1 MSTPY
6 PQQPAGQPTA
16 QPYAPAQLAPR
27 GVPQPG
33 MPAQPAPQG
42 VPQMGMPAQP
52 APQGTNTYPG
62 GVPAQGYPQAYAV
75 GPQVSMSP
83 RVSWLPLGAG
93 IAGWVIVGLTV
104 LVMLLAIR
112 AAASDP
118 DPSGWGAVGFLPLFT
133 LAVMGPVNLVGGVIG
148 LVRAGDK
155 MRKWKLN
162 WLGIVLNA
170 SPYVIFFV
178 AYFVLM
184 LIPS

>member
-16 QPYAPAQLAPR
+16 QPYA
-27 GVPQPG
+27 
-33 MPAQPAPQG
+33 PAQPAPQG

-62 GVPAQGYPQAYAV
+62 GVPAQGYSQAYAV

-93 IAGWVIVGLTV
+93 IAGWVIIGLTV
-104 LVMLLAIR
+104 LLVLLAIR

>member
-6 PQQPAGQPTA
+6 PQQPAGQTTA
-16 QPYAPAQLAPR
+16 QPYAPARPAGQ
-27 GVPQPG
+27 GVPQP
-33 MPAQPAPQG
+33 
-42 VPQMGMPAQP
+42 GMPAQP

-93 IAGWVIVGLTV
+93 IAGWVIIGLTV
-104 LVMLLAIR
+104 LLMWLSIR
-112 AAASDP
+112 AMGPHP
-118 DPSGWGAVGFLPLFT
+118 DPSGADIIGFYPLFAMVF
-133 LAVMGPVNLVGGVIG
+133 LIPVNLVGGVVG
-148 LVRAGDK
+148 LVRVGDK
-155 MRKWKLN
+155 MKKWKLN

-170 SPYVIFFV
+170 SPYVIFGV
-178 AYFVLM
+178 AMAVLP

>member
-1 MSTPY
+1 MSTSY

-16 QPYAPAQLAPR
+16 QPYAPAQPAPR
-27 GVPQPG
+27 
-33 MPAQPAPQG
+33 G

-62 GVPAQGYPQAYAV
+62 GVPAQGYSQAYAV

-83 RVSWLPLGAG
+83 RVSWLPLGTG
-93 IAGWVIVGLTV
+93 IAGWVIIGLTV
-104 LVMLLAIR
+104 LLVLLAIR

>member
-1 MSTPY
+1 MSTSY

-16 QPYAPAQLAPR
+16 QPYA
-27 GVPQPG
+27 
-33 MPAQPAPQG
+33 
-42 VPQMGMPAQP
+42 PAQP

-62 GVPAQGYPQAYAV
+62 GVPAQGYSQAYAV

-83 RVSWLPLGAG
+83 RVSWLPLGTG
-93 IAGWVIVGLTV
+93 IAGWVIIGLTV
-104 LVMLLAIR
+104 LLVLLAIR

>member
-1 MSTPY
+1 M
-6 PQQPAGQPTA
+6 
-16 QPYAPAQLAPR
+16 
-27 GVPQPG
+27 
-33 MPAQPAPQG
+33 
-42 VPQMGMPAQP
+42 
-52 APQGTNTYPG
+52 
-62 GVPAQGYPQAYAV
+62 
-75 GPQVSMSP
+75 
-83 RVSWLPLGAG
+83 
-93 IAGWVIVGLTV
+93 IIGLTV
-104 LVMLLAIR
+104 LLVLLAIR

-170 SPYVIFFV
+170 SPSVIFFV

>member
-16 QPYAPAQLAPR
+16 QPYAPAQPAPR

-42 VPQMGMPAQP
+42 VSQMGMLAQP

-93 IAGWVIVGLTV
+93 IAGWVIIGLTV
-104 LVMLLAIR
+104 LLMWLSIR
-112 AAASDP
+112 AMGPHP
-118 DPSGWGAVGFLPLFT
+118 DPSGADIIGFYPLFAMVF
-133 LAVMGPVNLVGGVIG
+133 LIPVNLVGGVVG
-148 LVRAGDK
+148 LVRVGDK
-155 MRKWKLN
+155 MKKWKLN

>member
-16 QPYAPAQLAPR
+16 QPYVPAQPAGR
-27 GVPQPG
+27 GVPQP
-33 MPAQPAPQG
+33 
-42 VPQMGMPAQP
+42 GMPAQP

-93 IAGWVIVGLTV
+93 IAGWVIIGLTV
-104 LVMLLAIR
+104 LLMWLSIR
-112 AAASDP
+112 AMGPHP
-118 DPSGWGAVGFLPLFT
+118 DPSGADIIGFYPLFAMVF
-133 LAVMGPVNLVGGVIG
+133 LIPVNLVGGVVG
-148 LVRAGDK
+148 LVRVGDK
-155 MRKWKLN
+155 MKKWKLN

-170 SPYVIFFV
+170 SPYVIFGV
-178 AYFVLM
+178 AMAVLP

>member
-6 PQQPAGQPTA
+6 RQQPAGQPAA
-16 QPYAPAQLAPR
+16 QPYAPAQPAPR
-27 GVPQPG
+27 GVPQPYA
-33 MPAQPAPQG
+33 PAQP
-42 VPQMGMPAQP
+42 V
-52 APQGTNTYPG
+52 PQGTNTYPG

-133 LAVMGPVNLVGGVIG
+133 LAVMGPVNLVGGVVG

-155 MRKWKLN
+155 MKKWKLN

-170 SPYVIFFV
+170 SPYVIFGI
-178 AYFVLM
+178 AMAVLP

>member
-16 QPYAPAQLAPR
+16 QPYAPAQPAGQ
-27 GVPQPG
+27 GVPQP
-33 MPAQPAPQG
+33 
-42 VPQMGMPAQP
+42 GMPAQP

-93 IAGWVIVGLTV
+93 IAGWVIIGLTV
-104 LVMLLAIR
+104 LLMWLSIR
-112 AAASDP
+112 AMGPHP
-118 DPSGWGAVGFLPLFT
+118 DPSGADIIGFYPLFAMVF
-133 LAVMGPVNLVGGVIG
+133 LIPVNLVGGVVG
-148 LVRAGDK
+148 LVRVGDK
-155 MRKWKLN
+155 MKKWKLN

-170 SPYVIFFV
+170 CPYVIFGV
-178 AYFVLM
+178 AMAVLP

>member
-6 PQQPAGQPTA
+6 PQQPAGQ
-16 QPYAPAQLAPR
+16 
-27 GVPQPG
+27 
-33 MPAQPAPQG
+33 
-42 VPQMGMPAQP
+42 PAQP

-83 RVSWLPLGAG
+83 RVSWLSLGTG
-93 IAGWVIVGLTV
+93 IAGWVIIGLTV
-104 LVMLLAIR
+104 LLMWLSILATE
-112 AAASDP
+112 SDP
-118 DPSGWGAVGFLPLFT
+118 DPSGKEVIGFYPLFASIF
-133 LAVMGPVNLVGGVIG
+133 LIPVNLVGGITG

-155 MRKWKLN
+155 MTKWKLN

-170 SPYVIFFV
+170 SPHVIFFV
-178 AYFVLM
+178 AMLVLP

>member
-6 PQQPAGQPTA
+6 RQQPAGQPAA
-16 QPYAPAQLAPR
+16 QPYA
-27 GVPQPG
+27 
-33 MPAQPAPQG
+33 PAQPAPQG
-42 VPQMGMPAQP
+42 VSQMGMLAQP

-93 IAGWVIVGLTV
+93 IAGWVIIGLTV
-104 LVMLLAIR
+104 LLMWLSIR
-112 AAASDP
+112 AMGPHP
-118 DPSGWGAVGFLPLFT
+118 DPSGADIIGFYPLFAMVF
-133 LAVMGPVNLVGGVIG
+133 LIPVNLVGGVVG
-148 LVRAGDK
+148 LVRVGDK

-170 SPYVIFFV
+170 SPYVIFGIGM
-178 AYFVLM
+178 AVLM